1 MEVDQRFQLQSHHHL
16 TRSITPGV
24 GHQRDATGTT
34 IAPPVTDGTGEGG
47 GMPSAVIEL
56 VLGLIF
62 VFFLFSMLCS
72 GINELIAR
80 ALGKRADFL
89 AAGLWS
95 LLDNSKDPQPDRG
108 DRDDNSKDP
117 EPKGEDDAH
126 KYFKAFQQHPL
137 VKQLGQ
143 AVSDVQ
149 QGEPGRIRG
158 KWRTFCAWVR
168 KVFTGKS
175 LKDAMAPVPYDPR
188 QLEGRRARPSYIP
201 PAIFGTVVASFLRE
215 SNDLPNMPKEGGLP
229 ETDEEREAAE
239 RRRETGTPLQKSLQ
253 SLVDEAAGDAQRLRA
268 SLERWYDA
276 QMERVSGW
284 YKRESKRILLVL
296 ATLVVLVLNVDTV
309 AIARTLWTSPTA
321 RRAVADAAAEQIQ
334 VAVTTTTMLLGG
346 PAPVTPPAEQP
357 NALPLACP
365 DPNAPDGEAAPTT
378 TSPSGSD
385 EVVAQALDCATSLPI
400 PIGWR
405 LAQGDWWNEAW
416 ESFKDAFFW
425 GWLLK
430 LLGWGLTVGALT
442 FGAPF
447 WFDLLNRFGSLR
459 AAGVKPKP
467 STETAG

>member
-1 MEVDQRFQLQSHHHL
+1 
-16 TRSITPGV
+16 
-24 GHQRDATGTT
+24 
-34 IAPPVTDGTGEGG
+34 
-47 GMPSAVIEL
+47 MPSAVIEL

-95 LLDNSKDPQPDRG
+95 LLDNSKDGEPDG
-108 DRDDNSKDP
+108 GGADDRD
-117 EPKGEDDAH
+117 
-126 KYFKAFQQHPL
+126 KYFKAFHQHPL

-143 AVSDVQ
+143 SVRDVD

-158 KWRTFCAWVR
+158 RWRKFCSRVR

-188 QLEGRRARPSYIP
+188 RIEGRRMRPSYIP
-201 PAIFGTVVASFLRE
+201 PAIFGTVMASFLRE
-215 SNDLPNMPKEGGLP
+215 KNDLPNMPKEGALP
-229 ETDEEREAAE
+229 ETDDEKEAAE
-239 RRRETGTPLQKSLQ
+239 RRRDTGSPLQKSLQ
-253 SLVDEAAGDAQRLRA
+253 ALVDEAAGNADRLRA

-284 YKRESKRILLVL
+284 YKRESKRIMLFL
-296 ATLVVLVLNVDTV
+296 AVVVVLLLNVDTLS
-309 AIARTLWTSPTA
+309 IARTLWTDPTA
-321 RRAVADAAAEQIQ
+321 RRAVADAASEQIEAAA
-334 VAVTTTTMLLGG
+334 AVTTTTTPVPGE
-346 PAPVTPPAEQP
+346 PAAPETPAGEAVKPLPA
-357 NALPLACP
+357 LACP
-365 DPNAPDGEAAPTT
+365 DPRAADSENAQTT
-378 TSPSGSD
+378 TTTGSD
-385 EVVAQALDCATSLPI
+385 GAGEVVATALDCAKSLPI

-405 LAQGDWWNEAW
+405 LAKGDLGDKWDEAKASLK
-416 ESFKDAFFW
+416 EAFLGA

-459 AAGVKPKP
+459 ASGAKPKP
-467 STETAG
+467 STET